1 MITTER
7 LMHGGVMAN
16 YKCTAACRHCLYACS
31 PDRTGGY
38 ISEDTGKQVAKLL
51 RSAGCRSMHI
61 GGGEPFMD
69 FEGLVDLVRNLS
81 DGGVNVEYIE
91 TNASWVTDEKQCELK
106 LRELYKAGADTLCIS
121 LDPFHA
127 EYVPID
133 RPLTLAKI
141 CRSIGF
147 GYFLWQ
153 ERFMPMMS
161 RLDKSKKHSRAE
173 MEELISPKYI
183 SETAR
188 SYGINYGG
196 RAVNIE
202 AEYVANKQ
210 VKDIIKTGS
219 CRSLVSGGHF
229 HVDMYGRYVPPG
241 CTGIIIPLDEAING
255 IPDGKYPVF
264 EALLSGGTEKLLE
277 YAIANG
283 FTENPDGYPSGC
295 ALCINIRH
303 WLSINAPSPELDPEH
318 YSEALKYY

>member
-1 MITTER
+1 
-7 LMHGGVMAN
+7 
-16 YKCTAACRHCLYACS
+16 
-31 PDRTGGY
+31 
-38 ISEDTGKQVAKLL
+38 
-51 RSAGCRSMHI
+51 MHI

-69 FEGLVDLVRNLS
+69 FDGLTDLVCNLS
-81 DGGVNVEYIE
+81 DGGGNVEYVE

-147 GYFLWQ
+147 GFFLWQ

-161 RLDKSKKHSRAE
+161 RLDKSKKHTRAE

-202 AEYVANKQ
+202 TEYSTKKP
-210 VKDIIKTGS
+210 VKDIVNSNS

-241 CTGIIIPLDEAING
+241 CTGIVIPLDEAVNG

-264 EALLSGGTEKLLE
+264 EALLSGGNKKLLE
-277 YAIANG
+277 YAISKG
-283 FTENPDGYPSGC
+283 FTENPEGYPSGC